1 MTGTPVRAAGCVL
14 WRRSPSGTVE
24 LALVWRPK
32 WSDWSWPKG
41 KLKRGESAEAA
52 ALREV
57 AEETGHTCRLGTAL
71 PTARYVDH
79 AGRPKEVTYWAAEST
94 GGTFTPNAEVTTLL
108 WLPPPEAHTR
118 LTHPHDRNLIG
129 PALAAIAGAGGPST
143 AR

>member
-1 MTGTPVRAAGCVL
+1 MTGAPVRAAGCVL

-57 AEETGHTCRLGTAL
+57 EEETGHTCRLGTAL

-129 PALAAIAGAGGPST
+129 PALAAIATSLG
-143 AR
+143 